1 MPVRRLWKMSD
12 HQDGDWPGAG
22 GARPAERRR
31 EKVPA
36 RHVVIIEDNADI
48 RDALQLFLEA
58 DGHRVEV
65 AEDGNAGVQRVLDT
79 RPDVVLVDIGLP
91 GLDGYAVAR
100 AIRAALGPG
109 IFLAALTGYGQADDR
124 TRSNEAG
131 FDAHLIKPVT
141 FEAVESLLR
150 SSFLAVARSLPGP
163 PSP

>member
-1 MPVRRLWKMSD
+1 MSD
-12 HQDGDWPGAG
+12 HQDCDWPSAG
-22 GARPAERRR
+22 GEAPAARRCD
-31 EKVPA
+31 KVPA
-36 RHVVIIEDNADI
+36 CHVVIIEDNADI

-65 AEDGNAGVQRVLDT
+65 AEDGHDGVQRVLDT
-79 RPDVVLVDIGLP
+79 RPEVVLVDIGLP

-100 AIRAALGPG
+100 PG

-124 TRSNEAG
+124 ARASEAG

-150 SSFLAVARSLPGP
+150 SSFLAAARSLPD
-163 PSP
+163 PSSP

>member
-1 MPVRRLWKMSD
+1 MRE
-12 HQDGDWPGAG
+12 HQNDDRAIAG
-22 GARPAERRR
+22 GEQPDERRS
-31 EKVPA
+31 EKVA
-36 RHVVIIEDNADI
+36 ACHVMIIEDNADI

-58 DGHRVEV
+58 AGHRVEV
-65 AEDGNAGVQRVLDT
+65 AEDGHAGVQRVLDT

-91 GLDGYAVAR
+91 GLDGYGVAR

-124 TRSNEAG
+124 TRALHAG
-131 FDAHLIKPVT
+131 FDAHLLKPVT

-150 SSFLAVARSLPGP
+150 SYFLAVDRRLPRP